1 MSDDRGATASSPKSA
16 SFPIAHVHWALPPV
30 TGGVE
35 THLAE
40 FARALAAR
48 GHPVTLFTGRGEL
61 SGLPGVTT
69 IPCDLLDMERCAE
82 RRTRSSDEDLA
93 KQLAAVLGEE
103 LVRRKIKDVHGHNL
117 HHFTPIPAMA
127 LELLQKEL
135 RLRLHHTYHSF
146 WNREDSADADIADIC
161 RSWPGQHSGSDY
173 MQDRCETEL
182 NIRTVRTHLGV
193 PLDRYDGV
201 AAPAADAADRVLL
214 LPARL
219 MPEKGAEIAIEML
232 HRLRVEEGLPVRLI
246 LTTPGQVVDWKR
258 EARLFRAKI
267 EELVASSGLTGAVHY
282 RSSRYDEM
290 PQLYEQ
296 ADVVIY
302 PSTYPEPLGI
312 APLEAA
318 AAGRPVI
325 VTRIGGL
332 QETVEDG
339 ETGYIVPPGD
349 LAALTSRVRGLL
361 KDPALA
367 RRMGE
372 AGRQRVRALF
382 TIDAY
387 ADQMIKLYRSTST

>member
-1 MSDDRGATASSPKSA
+1 MSDDRGTTASSPNSA
-16 SFPIAHVHWALPPV
+16 PFPIAHVHWALPPI

-40 FARALAAR
+40 FARALASR
-48 GHPVTLFTGRGEL
+48 GHPVTLFTGLGEL

-69 IPCDLLDMERCAE
+69 ILCDLLNMERCAE
-82 RRTRSSDEDLA
+82 RRARSTDEDLA
-93 KQLAAVLGEE
+93 EQLATILGEE
-103 LVRRKIKDVHGHNL
+103 LKQRNIKVVHGHNL

-127 LELLQKEL
+127 LERLQKKL
-135 RLRLHHTYHSF
+135 GLRLHHTYHSF
-146 WNREDSADADIADIC
+146 WDRKDSADADIADIC

-173 MQDRCETEL
+173 IRDRCETEL

-193 PLDRYDGV
+193 PLDRYNKV
-201 AAPAADAADRVLL
+201 AAPAADAVDKVIL

-219 MPEKGAEIAIEML
+219 MPEKGAEIAVEML
-232 HRLRVEEGLPVRLI
+232 HQLRVKEGLPVRLI
-246 LTTPGQVVDWKR
+246 LTTPGQVVDWMR
-258 EARLFRAKI
+258 EAHPFRAKI
-267 EELVASSGLTGAVHY
+267 DELVASSGLTDAVDY
-282 RSSRYDEM
+282 RSSRYDQM
-290 PQLYEQ
+290 PRLYEQ

-318 AAGRPVI
+318 AAGRPVV

-349 LAALTSRVRGLL
+349 LAALTDRVRVLL
-361 KDPALA
+361 KDPVLA
-367 RRMGE
+367 RSMGE
-372 AGRQRVRALF
+372 SGRQRVRALF

-387 ADQMIKLYRSTST
+387 ADQMIELYRSTRA

>member
-1 MSDDRGATASSPKSA
+1 MSDDRGTTASSPKSA
-16 SFPIAHVHWALPPV
+16 PFPIAHVHWALPPV

-40 FARALAAR
+40 FARALASR
-48 GHPVTLFTGRGEL
+48 GHPVTLFAGLGEL

-69 IPCDLLDMERCAE
+69 VSCDLLNMERCAE

-93 KQLAAVLGEE
+93 EQLAAILGEE
-103 LVRRKIKDVHGHNL
+103 LVQRDIKVVHGHNL
-117 HHFTPIPAMA
+117 HHFSPIPAMA
-127 LELLQKEL
+127 LERLQKKL
-135 RLRLHHTYHSF
+135 GLRLHHTYHSF
-146 WNREDSADADIADIC
+146 WDREDSANADIADIC

-173 MQDRCETEL
+173 MKDRCETEL

-193 PLDRYDGV
+193 PLDRYADV
-201 AAPAADAADRVLL
+201 AAPAADAADKVIL

-219 MPEKGAEIAIEML
+219 MPEKGAEIAVEML
-232 HRLRVEEGLPVRLI
+232 HRLRVEDGLPVRLI
-246 LTTPGQVVDWKR
+246 LTTPDQVVDWMR
-258 EARLFRAKI
+258 EADPFRAKI
-267 EELVASSGLTGAVHY
+267 GELVASSGLTGAVAY
-282 RSSRYDEM
+282 RSSRYDQM
-290 PQLYEQ
+290 PRLYEQ

-318 AAGRPVI
+318 AAGRPVV

-349 LAALTSRVRGLL
+349 LAALTNRVRGLL

-372 AGRQRVRALF
+372 AGKQRVRTLF

-387 ADQMIKLYRSTST
+387 ADQMVELYRGTRA